1 MVQEQTLQKSPGHK
15 TEQRICLEHGEY
27 TARGLIILG
36 DEDHIIWSN
45 CPECQEEK
53 EKKEVA
59 EEKGKEDQLRLSKQK
74 HNLDLSGIP
83 KRFINKNIS
92 GLKYTTEAQKNILQ
106 IIKNYI
112 KAILKGEYPSL
123 ILCGRPG
130 TGKTHIG
137 CALAKAV
144 IKNNGDAR
152 IVTTANL
159 MRQVKETY
167 SKDSKKTENEI
178 YNFYENL
185 SLLVIDEV
193 GVQFGS
199 ETEKLIFY
207 EIINRRYNN
216 MFPTVLISNL
226 TADEL
231 NGFIG
236 ERAFDRFR
244 EDGGAILVFD
254 WDSYR
259 R

>member
-1 MVQEQTLQKSPGHK
+1 M
-15 TEQRICLEHGEY
+15 
-27 TARGLIILG
+27 
-36 DEDHIIWSN
+36 
-45 CPECQEEK
+45 
-53 EKKEVA
+53 A
-59 EEKGKEDQLRLSKQK
+59 EEKRKEEQLRLSKQK

-92 GLKYTTEAQKNILQ
+92 GLKYTTEAQLNILQ

-112 KAILKGEYPSL
+112 KAILKKSYPSL

-137 CALAKAV
+137 CALVKAV

-167 SKDSKKTENEI
+167 SEDSKKTENEI

-216 MFPTVLISNL
+216 MLPTVLISNL

-236 ERAFDRFR
+236 ERAFDRFK
-244 EDGGAILVFD
+244 EDGGAILIFD
-254 WDSYR
+254 WESYR